1 MNQRFRRCIWMA
13 CLLLTGAGAAVR
25 GTGWEEFATPTAVT
39 NVTIVRGDGSLV
51 ERGTI
56 LLADGRIVA
65 AGREVDIPAHAERVD
80 GTGLFAYPGFIDAHV
95 HLGIAE
101 SVRTPEERA
110 RDEDVPTDP
119 RERAQVATRDAARRG
134 IRPHHRAWERYQP
147 DPKQLERHRAL
158 GFTTAVIAPRDGILS
173 GTSAVIHLGDAAVRR
188 SVIAEDAAMHGSF
201 ATGEEGAY
209 PRTLL
214 GVFAQFRQ
222 TMHDARRHTRM
233 QKYNER
239 HPSKGR
245 REPADPALAAL
256 QPLLARS
263 QRLVFEAHT
272 ENEIHRALSLAQ
284 EFNLDIAISGA
295 REAWKVTGLLKNRRV
310 PLIVSIKF
318 DEEPEYGRKKRG
330 GSESM
335 DEPPGEGD
343 KGSAEQEKKKEG
355 AREYEPL
362 RLRQERRRLWE
373 EQVANVAR
381 LHEAGIPFALRTRDF
396 KEPKEFLRNLRWVLE
411 RGLPPEAAVQALT
424 THAAEVYGLADQLGD
439 IRPGRVADLT
449 LLTAPLQDKK
459 AKVALLF
466 IDGKRMEIDE
476 ESLRRGDRERD
487 ENSPADSSRTSES
500 SKSSDR
506 SARESEEMRLTL
518 PEPDWPVELK
528 VDRVPRTVTSGNV
541 LLRDATILPVT
552 SPTLTNASLLI
563 RDGKIAAMGTNLVI
577 PEGTTVIDAAGLF
590 VLPGFVDAHS
600 HLGLDSV
607 NESPDA
613 VSAEVRIA
621 DVLNPHHVGLY
632 RALAGGTTTHHVMHG
647 SANPIGG
654 QNAICKL
661 RYGRTAEEMIIAD
674 APAVIKFALGEN
686 VVQANF
692 PANWGKRYPNT
703 RMGVEA
709 TLRSAFEAAKA
720 YRRTW
725 SEYEE
730 ESRSGADVPIPRT
743 DLRLEA
749 LARVLA
755 GEMTVHAHCYRSDEI
770 LRLFAVAEEYGI
782 RIGTLH
788 HVLEGYR
795 VAPEIARHG
804 SGASTFSNDWAYKV
818 EAFEAIPHNAA
829 MMTVQRINVSINSD
843 SPLAIRY
850 LGQEACK
857 SVRWGGLDE
866 NQVLR
871 LVTMNAALQLQI
883 ERRVGSLEVGKD
895 GDLAVFN
902 GHPLN
907 TFSKCVMTVLDG
919 EVVFEDARPA
929 PTEPAGRFAPRT
941 RVDRTIPETPH
952 RAYAIV
958 GATVHPIAGPTIENG
973 TVVVLEERIHAVGPS
988 AGVVVPPGA
997 GVIDGAGLHVYPGL
1011 IDAGSMLGLRE
1022 VDSLRATR
1030 DHEEI
1035 GAFNPHVR
1043 AASAVHPHSAHVR
1056 VARTAGIT
1064 TAMAKPT
1071 GGRIAG
1077 QSAIIR
1083 LDGWTAPD
1091 MLRADTF
1098 ALHLTVPS
1106 LPVHL
1111 PEDKDARKRLLEEH
1125 RKAVR
1130 ELEDFMRQ
1138 ARHYAAVRAL
1148 PESDESLAPDVHL
1161 ALEAMIPYLRGQ
1173 HPIAFTA
1180 NTYKQIV
1187 DALEFAEKHQLKPM
1201 LTGAQESW
1209 KLATILAER
1218 DIPVILGTPF
1228 NYPAGEFEPWDS
1240 VYRCAAELDRAGVR
1254 YCFGSENA
1262 AESFNLGI
1270 QVGMA
1275 VAHGLARQRAEYALT
1290 LGAAR
1295 MLGIDDQVG
1304 SLEVGKRADLMVV
1317 TDSPLQTS
1325 SIVTHLFI
1333 DGRPIELSSVQT
1345 ENYEKFLRRPAPK
1358 LAPAVDLRGPASLT
1372 GR

>member
-1 MNQRFRRCIWMA
+1 MTQRFRRCTWMG
-13 CLLLTGAGAAVR
+13 CLLLAGAGAAAR
-25 GTGWEEFATPTAVT
+25 GTGWEEFATPTALS
-39 NVTIVRGDGSLV
+39 NITIVRGDGSTL

-56 LLADGRIVA
+56 LFADGRIVA
-65 AGREVDIPAHAERVD
+65 AGKEIEIPAHAERVD
-80 GTGLFAYPGFIDAHV
+80 GTGLFAYPGFIDGHV
-95 HLGIAE
+95 HLGIGDSA
-101 SVRTPEERA
+101 RTTEERA

-119 RERAQVATRDAARRG
+119 RERAQVATRDAGRRG

-158 GFTTAVIAPRDGILS
+158 GFTSAIIAPRDGILS
-173 GTSAVIHLGDAAVRR
+173 GTSAAIHLGDAAVRR

-201 ATGEEGAY
+201 APGEEGGY

-222 TMHDARRHTRM
+222 TMHDARRHGRM

-239 HPSKGR
+239 NPSKGR
-245 REPADPALAAL
+245 REPADPALDAL
-256 QPLLARS
+256 QPLLARM
-263 QRLVFEAHT
+263 QRLVFEAQT
-272 ENEIHRALSLAQ
+272 ENEIRRALSLAQ

-295 REAWKVTGLLKNRRV
+295 REAWKVTGLLKSRRV

-318 DEEPEYGRKKRG
+318 DEEPEYGRKKRDSAAPG
-330 GSESM
+330 E
-335 DEPPGEGD
+335 EPPAEGD
-343 KGSAEQEKKKEG
+343 EDSPGQEQKKEA

-373 EQVANVAR
+373 EQVANIIR

-449 LLTAPLQDKK
+449 LLTAPLQDRR
-459 AKVALLF
+459 AKVARLY
-466 IDGKRMEIDE
+466 IDGRRMDIDE
-476 ESLRRGDRERD
+476 EALRRGDRERD
-487 ENSPADSSRTSES
+487 ESSPADSLRASES
-500 SKSSDR
+500 AKKPER
-506 SARESEEMRLTL
+506 LEREPGETRLAL

-528 VDRVPRTVTSGNV
+528 ADRVPRTITSGNV

-563 RDGKIAAMGTNLVI
+563 RAGKIAALGTNLVI
-577 PEGTTVIDAAGLF
+577 PEGTTVIDATGLF
-590 VLPGFVDAHS
+590 VIPGFVDAHS
-600 HLGLDSV
+600 HLGMDSV
-607 NESPDA
+607 NESPEA
-613 VSAEVRIA
+613 VSAEVRVA

-654 QNAICKL
+654 QNAILKL
-661 RYGRTAEEMIIAD
+661 RYGSTAEEMLIAD

-692 PANWGKRYPNT
+692 PQNWGKRYPNT

-709 TLRSAFEAAKA
+709 TIRSAFEAASA

-725 SEYEE
+725 NEYEE
-730 ESRSGADVPIPRT
+730 AARSGADVPIPRT

-749 LARVLA
+749 MQRVLA

-770 LRLFAVAEEYGI
+770 LRLFTVAEEYGI

-818 EAFEAIPHNAA
+818 EAFEAVPHNAA
-829 MMTVQRINVSINSD
+829 MMTAQRINVSINSD

-871 LVTMNAALQLQI
+871 LVTLNAAMQLQI
-883 ERRVGSLEVGKD
+883 EQRVGSLEVGKD
-895 GDLAVFN
+895 GDAAVFN

-907 TFSKCVMTVLDG
+907 TFSKCVMTILDG
-919 EVVFEDARPA
+919 HVVFEDARPE
-929 PTEPAGRFAPRT
+929 PVEPAVRFAPRT
-941 RVDRTIPETPH
+941 AVDRTIPETPH
-952 RAYAIV
+952 RAYAVV
-958 GATVHPIAGPTIENG
+958 GATVHPIAGPAIENG
-973 TVVVLEERIHAVGPS
+973 TVVILEDRIHAVGPT

-997 GVIDGAGLHVYPGL
+997 GIIDGAGLHVYPGL
-1011 IDAGSMLGLRE
+1011 IDAGSMLGMRE

-1035 GAFNPHVR
+1035 GTYNPHVR
-1043 AASAVHPHSAHVR
+1043 AAFAVHPHSAHVR
-1056 VARTAGIT
+1056 VARTVGIT
-1064 TAMAKPT
+1064 TALAKPT

-1077 QSAIIR
+1077 QSAVIR
-1083 LDGWTAPD
+1083 LDGWTAPE
-1091 MLRADTF
+1091 MLRADAF
-1098 ALHLTVPS
+1098 ALHMTVPS

-1111 PEDKDARKRLLEEH
+1111 PEDKDARKKLLEEH

-1148 PESDESLAPDVHL
+1148 PESDEVPVPDVHP
-1161 ALEAMIPYLRGQ
+1161 ALEAMIPYLSGQ
-1173 HPIAFTA
+1173 QPVAFTA

-1201 LTGAQESW
+1201 LLGAQESW
-1209 KLATILAER
+1209 KLAPFLAER
-1218 DIPVILGTPF
+1218 DIPVILSTPF
-1228 NYPAGEFEPWDS
+1228 NLPAGEFEPWDS

-1254 YCFGSENA
+1254 FCFGSESA

-1270 QVGMA
+1270 QVGMT
-1275 VAHGLARQRAEYALT
+1275 VAHGLSRQRAEYALT
-1290 LGAAR
+1290 LGAAGI
-1295 MLGIDDQVG
+1295 LGIDDQVG

-1345 ENYEKFLRRPAPK
+1345 ENYEKFLRRPAPR
-1358 LAPAVDLRGPASLT
+1358 LPPAVELRGPASLT

>member
-1 MNQRFRRCIWMA
+1 MNQRFRRYTLMT
-13 CLLLTGAGAAVR
+13 CLLLTGAGSAAR
-25 GTGWEEFATPTAVT
+25 GTGWEEFATPTALT
-39 NVTIVRGDGSLV
+39 NITIVRGDGSTI
-51 ERGTI
+51 ERGII
-56 LLADGRIVA
+56 LFAEGRIVA
-65 AGREVDIPAHAERVD
+65 AGKKVDIPAHAERVD

-134 IRPHHRAWERYQP
+134 IRAHHRAWERYQP
-147 DPKQLERHRAL
+147 DVKQLERHRAL

-173 GTSAVIHLGDAAVRR
+173 GTSAAIHLGEAAVRR
-188 SVIAEDAAMHGSF
+188 VVIVEDAAMHGSF
-201 ATGEEGAY
+201 AAGEEGGY
-209 PRTLL
+209 PRTFL

-222 TMHDARRHTRM
+222 AMHDARRHARM

-245 REPADPALAAL
+245 REPADPALDAL
-256 QPLLARS
+256 QPLLARTH
-263 QRLVFEAHT
+263 RLVFEAHT
-272 ENEIHRALSLAQ
+272 ENEIHRALNLAQ
-284 EFNLDIAISGA
+284 EFNLDMAISGA
-295 REAWKVTGLLKNRRV
+295 REAWKLSALLKSRRV

-318 DEEPEYGRKKRG
+318 DEEPEYGRKKRDSAALG
-330 GSESM
+330 E
-335 DEPPGEGD
+335 EPPAEGD
-343 KGSAEQEKKKEG
+343 EDSPGQEQKKE
-355 AREYEPL
+355 ASREYEPL

-373 EQVANVAR
+373 EQVANIIR

-439 IRPGRVADLT
+439 IRPGQVADLT
-449 LLTAPLQDKK
+449 LLTAPLQDQR
-459 AKVALLF
+459 AKVARLY
-466 IDGKRMEIDE
+466 IDGRRVEIDE
-476 ESLRRGDRERD
+476 DSLRRSDRERD
-487 ENSPADSSRTSES
+487 EKSAADSSRTSEPS
-500 SKSSDR
+500 DSSDR
-506 SARESEEMRLTL
+506 SGREPGEMRLTL

-528 VDRVPRTVTSGNV
+528 SDRVPPKATAGNV

-563 RDGKIAAMGTNLVI
+563 RDGKIAALGTNLVI
-577 PEGTTVIDAAGLF
+577 PEGTTVIDATGLF
-590 VLPGFVDAHS
+590 VMPGFVDAHS
-600 HLGLDSV
+600 HLGMDSV
-607 NESPDA
+607 NESPEA
-613 VSAEVRIA
+613 LSAEVRVA

-661 RYGRTAEEMIIAD
+661 RYGRTAEDMLVAD

-709 TLRSAFEAAKA
+709 TIRSAFEAARA

-725 SEYEE
+725 NEYEE
-730 ESRSGADVPIPRT
+730 ASHSGADVPIPRT

-749 LARVLA
+749 MVRVLA

-770 LRLFAVAEEYGI
+770 LRLFNVAEEYGI

-818 EAFEAIPHNAA
+818 EAFEAVPHNAA
-829 MMTVQRINVSINSD
+829 MMTAQRINVSINSD

-871 LVTMNAALQLQI
+871 MVTMNAAMQLQI
-883 ERRVGSLEVGKD
+883 EKRVGSLEVGKD

-907 TFSKCVMTVLDG
+907 TFSKCVMTILDG
-919 EVVFEDARPA
+919 HVVFEDARP
-929 PTEPAGRFAPRT
+929 EPADPAGHFAPRT
-941 RVDRTIPETPH
+941 TVDRTIPDTPH

-958 GATVHPIAGPTIENG
+958 GATVHPIAGPTIANG
-973 TVVVLEERIHAVGPS
+973 TVVILEERIHAVGPS

-1011 IDAGSMLGLRE
+1011 IDAGSMLGMRE

-1030 DHEEI
+1030 DYEEI
-1035 GAFNPHVR
+1035 GTFNPHVR
-1043 AASAVHPHSAHVR
+1043 TASAVHPHSAHIR
-1056 VARTAGIT
+1056 VARTVGIT
-1064 TAMAKPT
+1064 TTLAKPT

-1077 QSAIIR
+1077 QSAVIR
-1083 LDGWTAPD
+1083 LDGWTAPEMIRVD
-1091 MLRADTF
+1091 AF

-1111 PEDKDARKRLLEEH
+1111 PEDKDVRKKLLEEH
-1125 RKAVR
+1125 RKAER
-1130 ELEDFMRQ
+1130 ELEDFMRR

-1148 PESDESLAPDVHL
+1148 PESEEFLTPDVHL
-1161 ALEAMIPYLRGQ
+1161 PLEAMIPYLSGQ
-1173 HPIAFTA
+1173 RPVAFTA
-1180 NTYKQIV
+1180 HTYKQMV
-1187 DALEFAEKHQLKPM
+1187 DALEFAEKHHLKPM
-1201 LTGAQESW
+1201 LTGAQEAW
-1209 KLATILAER
+1209 KLAAFLAER
-1218 DIPVILGTPF
+1218 DIPVILATPF
-1228 NYPAGEFEPWDS
+1228 NLPASEFEPWDS
-1240 VYRCAAELDRAGVR
+1240 VYRCAAELERAGVR
-1254 YCFGSENA
+1254 FCFGSESA

-1270 QVGMA
+1270 QAGMT

-1295 MLGIDDQVG
+1295 ILGIDDQVG
-1304 SLEVGKRADLMVV
+1304 SLEVGKRADLMIV

-1333 DGRPIELSSVQT
+1333 DGRPIELTSVQT
-1345 ENYEKFLRRPAPK
+1345 ENYEKFLRRPAPR
-1358 LAPAVDLRGPASLT
+1358 LPAAVELRGPASLT